1 MCPVCTKCT
10 HTCYCGHSNLI
21 LLPALSDG
29 SITVLPPEEIFSPS
43 DTEGSL
49 LHVPKPRRGRA
60 QPRERPQS
68 FYGRSSPRQ
77 HKETSVWKGAI
88 TNLTHARGES
98 VYARLFVVCARV
110 DCAVLYLLMNGGTN
124 GVASHLVVFAVVLV
138 GCSSAGTTAVELGC
152 ARYSTRQHLAIFP
165 VPSPDSLCR
174 VWQTAMCMQY
184 VRCVKCYCAMQQSLG
199 TSLDNQCTV

>member
-1 MCPVCTKCT
+1 MQVHIRTHCILYVCVYVCIHCTVHVCTCVTVHTNVSSVYQVHT
-10 HTCYCGHSNLI
+10 HTSYCGHSNLI

-110 DCAVLYLLMNGGTN
+110 GCAVLYLMNGGTN
-124 GVASHLVVFAVVLV
+124 GATSHLVVFAVVLV
-138 GCSSAGTTAVELGC
+138 VVAV
-152 ARYSTRQHLAIFP
+152 LALQQLSW
-165 VPSPDSLCR
+165 VVAVLALQWLSW
-174 VWQTAMCMQY
+174 V
-184 VRCVKCYCAMQQSLG
+184 VR
-199 TSLDNQCTV
+199 DTVCGNI